1 MSDSF
6 DFEEYRKIE
15 LRIRELSK
23 KIEVHEKERDEVNR
37 RKRIEPIFSD
47 YI

>member
-1 MSDSF
+1 VNETF
-6 DFEEYRKIE
+6 NFEEYRKIE

-23 KIEVHEKERDEVNR
+23 KKEFIEKERDELKRR
-37 RKRIEPIFSD
+37 RKIQALFSN